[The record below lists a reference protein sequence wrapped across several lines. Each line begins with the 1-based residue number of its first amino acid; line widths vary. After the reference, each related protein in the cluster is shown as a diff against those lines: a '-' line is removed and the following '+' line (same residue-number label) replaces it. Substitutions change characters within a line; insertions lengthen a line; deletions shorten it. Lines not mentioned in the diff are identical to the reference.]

1 MRMTIVVGILF
12 LSFFF
17 GNAAEAEDTINIV
30 QLDPL
35 SGPFKDTGDR
45 AVMGSQFAVD
55 QINAAGG
62 LLGKKVKLLPE
73 DSQLKPDVASRK
85 ASKAILQD
93 GATFIFQTAS
103 TAVAR
108 ALMEQAE
115 KHKVI
120 FVTFGA
126 LSDYLTGK
134 EFNPYFFR
142 TVPTTSNLSRTFAEF
157 FKNQPYRKIY
167 LINMDYAYG
176 HAVADDFKATVSRE
190 IPDMKIVGEDYHPLA
205 TKDFGPYISKI
216 ISSGAE
222 IVHTGNWGTDL
233 EVLMKQGA
241 QLGLKARFATYLLDD
256 DILCS
261 NLGNIAVGSYVVS
274 MYLPTMDNQANKA
287 FLAKWNQK
295 YKDTKHPWPVFSSG
309 WAYNGTMWLFEAIKK
324 AGSLDPEAVIK
335 AWEGMK
341 YNGIVGE
348 QVMRACDHQ
357 NLQAGLVAEVH
368 PKSEFFEFPFP
379 GRPVLIPVEK
389 VTVPMKDTGNPRC
402 R

>member
-1 MRMTIVVGILF
+1 MHMIIVVGIVF

-17 GNAAEAEDTINIV
+17 GQAGAEETINIV

-45 AVMGSQFAVD
+45 AVRGSQFAID

-62 LLGKKVKLLPE
+62 LLGKKIKLLPE

-93 GATFIFQTAS
+93 NARFIFQTAS

-176 HAVADDFKATVSRE
+176 HAVADDFKETVKRE

-274 MYLPTMDNQANKA
+274 MYLPAMDNKENKA
-287 FLAKWNQK
+287 FLENWNKK
-295 YKDTKHPWPVFSSG
+295 YRDTKHPWPVFSSG
-309 WAYNGTMWLFEAIKK
+309 WAYNGAMWLFEAIKR
-324 AGSLDPEAVIK
+324 AQSLDPEPVIK

-357 NLQAGLVAEVH
+357 NLQAGLVAEVQ
-368 PKSEFFEFPFP
+368 PKSDFFDFPFP
-379 GRPVLIPVEK
+379 GRPVLIPMEK
-389 VTVPMKDTGNPRC
+389 VAVPMKDTGNPRC